1 MVLQMAPARAS
12 VWGYASSS
20 AVGQT
25 VVVSL
30 ASSVSTHS
38 YKAIVVPGKHMHVN
52 LCHRSRKN

>member
-52 LCHRSRKN
+52 LCHRS